1 MKALYAV
8 AAAAGVV
15 TAWSPSSAQVPSRCD
30 KLAGEERKLCLMQE
44 RQRDRER
51 IGREED
57 GKPRSCDELFG
68 PAKEICLKRGGTVRA
83 GVGSGVDASASGGSA
98 APSHGAATR

>member
-8 AAAAGVV
+8 AAAAGLVA
-15 TAWSPSSAQVPSRCD
+15 AWSPSSAQTPARCE

-44 RQRDRER
+44 HQRDRER
-51 IGREED
+51 LGREED
-57 GKPRSCDELFG
+57 GKPRSCDDLFG

-83 GVGSGVDASASGGSA
+83 GADSGIDSSASGGSV
-98 APSHGAATR
+98 APSHGASTR